1 MILVLILDFPRTTR
15 KLFRNFLWIGD
26 KMAKIPGKIKKLEE
40 VVINRIAAGEV
51 IQRPANALKELLEN
65 SLDAGSS
72 NIQVVVKSGGM
83 KLLQIQDDGT
93 GIRKDDLPIVCE
105 RFTTSKLEKFEDL
118 QRIGTYGFRGEAL
131 ASISHVAHL
140 TIITKTEDSQCAFR
154 AEYSDGKLKLNTGF
168 QNPKPC
174 AGKQG
179 TLIMAE
185 DLFYN
190 METRRRALK
199 SVAEEHNKI
208 VEVVTKYAVHN
219 ARVGFS
225 LKKFGETMTEMRTQS
240 QSSVLD
246 NIKLLY
252 GAAIARELVEIR
264 CEDKTTG
271 FTLNGYVSNAN
282 YSTKKLTFLLFIN
295 HRLVDSSGLRKSIE
309 SVYYNYLPKGSHPFV
324 YLSIDI
330 DPRNVDVNVH
340 PTKHEVTFLHEDM
353 IITSITNSVEN
364 VLLGS
369 NHSRTFFVQDD
380 NQMGRSS
387 VAAAPKNLVRTDPK
401 MQKLDKFLNSTPDPD
416 ISILRSFNDSPSRV
430 GVLDTSD
437 FMKNS
442 TVRSPSEAVT
452 PNPNEIAGKEPIH
465 KRREIRLRSV
475 RNMRQKVEADSDKQ
489 LTTAFKNHTFV
500 GCVDRS
506 LALIQ
511 YELNLYI
518 CNTFKL
524 SAELFYQKIIYDFAN
539 FGRITIEE
547 PITIKELV
555 MIAIEAGEPCGE
567 NKTSE
572 DVAEAIQKLLV
583 GKAKMLEDYFCV
595 CIDQEGRLLAIPYIL
610 EGYFPSMEG
619 LPTYIMNVAR
629 KVEWTNERACF
640 ETFCHQTSLFYAVQP
655 GGSKENDELTSVMKF
670 IIICRH
676 YFILAYRTSTNG
688 QSWKWTIEHVVYPEI
703 KKCLLPPKIFAED
716 STVAVLTSL
725 PDLYKV
731 FERC

>member
-1 MILVLILDFPRTTR
+1 
-15 KLFRNFLWIGD
+15 
-26 KMAKIPGKIKKLEE
+26 MAKIPGKIRKLEE

-51 IQRPANALKELLEN
+51 IQRPSNALKELLEN

-72 NIQVVVKSGGM
+72 NILVVVKSGGM

-140 TIITKTEDSQCAFR
+140 TIVTKTEDSPCAFR
-154 AEYSDGKLKLNTGF
+154 AEYSDGKLKQYPDHVV

-179 TLIMAE
+179 TLIIVE

-208 VEVVTKYAVHN
+208 VDVVTKYAVHN
-219 ARVGFS
+219 AKVGFS
-225 LKKFGETMTEMRTQS
+225 LKKAGETMTEIRTPS
-240 QSSVLD
+240 RSSVLD

-264 CEDKTTG
+264 CDDKTTG

-309 SVYYNYLPKGSHPFV
+309 SVYYNYLPKGSHPYV

-369 NHSRTFFVQDD
+369 NHSRTFFVQSLLPGAAGPSTSTAASVNKSRFETSVSSFLKDD
-380 NQMGRSS
+380 TQAGRSS
-387 VAAAPKNLVRTDPK
+387 VVAAPKNLVRTDPK
-401 MQKLDKFLNSTPDPD
+401 LQKLDKFLSSTPDPD
-416 ISILRSFNDSPSRV
+416 MSAIRSFNDSPSRV
-430 GVLDTSD
+430 GIFDTSE
-437 FMKNS
+437 FQKNLR
-442 TVRSPSEAVT
+442 TPSVAHAPTTSE
-452 PNPNEIAGKEPIH
+452 NAGKEPT
-465 KRREIRLRSV
+465 KTRREIRLRSV
-475 RNMRQKVEADSDKQ
+475 RNMRQKVEEDSDKQ
-489 LTTAFKNHTFV
+489 LVTAFKNHTFV

-511 YELNLYI
+511 FELNLYI

-524 SAELFYQKIIYDFAN
+524 SAELFYQKMLYDFGN
-539 FGRITIEE
+539 FGRITIED

-555 MIAIEAGEPCGE
+555 MIAIGTGEPCDE

-572 DVAEAIQKLLV
+572 EVADEVHKILV
-583 GKAKMLEDYFCV
+583 GKAKMLDDYFRLS
-595 CIDQEGRLLAIPYIL
+595 IDETGKLKAIPYIL
-610 EGYFPSMEG
+610 DNYFPSMEG
-619 LPTYIMNVAR
+619 IPNYIMNLAR
-629 KVEWTNERACF
+629 KVNWSNEQACF

-655 GGSKENDELTSVMKF
+655 GSSEENDETTLNE
-670 IIICRH
+670 H
-676 YFILAYRTSTNG
+676 
-688 QSWKWTIEHVVYPEI
+688 SWKWTIEHVVYPEI

-716 STVAVLTSL
+716 STVVLLTSL